1 MGGWNDGRTGGY
13 GKANRR
19 PIPWWPEMEGIGMQW
34 RGQKKG
40 DGWMKGTAD
49 GKGGLEGR
57 KVVKVY
63 KEGRK

>member
-1 MGGWNDGRTGGY
+1 MKGGQEGR
-13 GKANRR
+13 ANRR

-34 RGQKKG
+34 RGQKKR

-57 KVVKVY
+57 KGGRRVY